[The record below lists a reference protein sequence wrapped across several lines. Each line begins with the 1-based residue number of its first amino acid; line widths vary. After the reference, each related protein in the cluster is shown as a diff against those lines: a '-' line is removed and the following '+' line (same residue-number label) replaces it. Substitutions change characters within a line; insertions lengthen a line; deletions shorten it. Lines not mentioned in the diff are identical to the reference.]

1 MKSLKTINLS
11 LDNNILDC
19 LDNIAFEFL
28 DSNLVKEYKR
38 LNKIVEE
45 KYLKEIMLFNNAKEQ
60 LLEASKYKHDLSS
73 EQAALSRT
81 KEVLFSKDEVKL
93 LKEKEAEIQREL
105 DKLSNDISSHLSNKF
120 RKKRII

>member
-73 EQAALSRT
+73 EQVALSRT